1 MCKKQNLVTV
11 CWWSWVQQMLNGSAD
26 QQPTSASLMKAGA
39 LLDLQNTVVIY
50 TVEDALA
57 CAKNKT
63 LHEVSDCLLSSLWS
77 WVNGSADQQP
87 TSASLMKAGALL
99 DLQNT
104 VVIYTVEDALACAKN
119 KTLHEVSDCLRSSLW
134 FCYFNYVGTIT
145 ISLLLQHVIPVHM
158 GFMKEV

>member
-1 MCKKQNLVTV
+1 MTDLKDGLL
-11 CWWSWVQQMLNGSAD
+11 SWVQQMLNGSAD

-63 LHEVSDCLLSSLWS
+63 LHEVSDCLRSSLWS
-77 WVNGSADQQP
+77 WVQQMLNGSADQQP
-87 TSASLMKAGALL
+87 SLMKAGALL

-104 VVIYTVEDALACAKN
+104 VQNISCTNLR
-119 KTLHEVSDCLRSSLW
+119 LHGKSQLKFMASIISSR
-134 FCYFNYVGTIT
+134 
-145 ISLLLQHVIPVHM
+145 LLLYRPKYNIV
-158 GFMKEV
+158 

>member
-1 MCKKQNLVTV
+1 MTDLKDGLL
-11 CWWSWVQQMLNGSAD
+11 SWVQQMLNGSAD

-63 LHEVSDCLLSSLWS
+63 LHEVSDCLRSSLWS
-77 WVNGSADQQP
+77 WVQQMLNGSADQQP

-104 VVIYTVEDALACAKN
+104 VVIYTVEDALACAKKQN
-119 KTLHEVSDCLRSSLW
+119 LA
-134 FCYFNYVGTIT
+134 
-145 ISLLLQHVIPVHM
+145 
-158 GFMKEV
+158 